1 MKTVYYSTLSIIGI
15 GFAAF
20 FFITIGP
27 LIIDHP
33 NIIDAFKAGYVNPY
47 ASGFSTDAIACWM
60 VLAAWVVYE
69 KAEKG
74 IKHGWIALL
83 LGLVP
88 GVATGFAF
96 YLIARSKQVEPE
108 VGA

>member
-1 MKTVYYSTLSIIGI
+1 MKTTYQLILAVLGI
-15 GFAAF
+15 GFATF

-27 LIIDHP
+27 LIIENP
-33 NIIDAFKAGYVNPY
+33 GVVAAFKAGYVNPY
-47 ASGFSTDAIACWM
+47 SSGFSTDAITCWM

-69 KAEKG
+69 KFEKG

-88 GVATGFAF
+88 GVATGFAL
-96 YLIARSKQVEPE
+96 YLIMRMRQLEPKIE
-108 VGA
+108 A

>member
-1 MKTVYYSTLSIIGI
+1 MKTTYQIILAILGI
-15 GFAAF
+15 GFALF

-27 LIIDHP
+27 PFLNDPNLIE
-33 NIIDAFKAGYVNPY
+33 ACKAGYVNVY
-47 ASGFSTDAIACWM
+47 SSGFATDAVMCWM

-69 KAEKG
+69 KFEKG

-88 GVATGFAF
+88 GVATAFAL
-96 YLIARSKQVEPE
+96 YLIMRMRQQEKVA
-108 VGA
+108 A